1 MGLIN
6 CSKNPLTEKLDA
18 LKGQLDGLL
27 DDIAAA
33 GNSAL
38 AGLSDQLS
46 QLEDGIKGAI
56 PELPELPDFK
66 TELGQVVALLTTAPE
81 QAAAKI
87 QEIVDKFGGA
97 IPDLDDIIGKLK
109 LGEFDICKDAPNVEI
124 KTVEKTDP
132 DTGEVTTKSVAVE
145 KAVDAKE
152 QTEEVAVPPFEE
164 SKQEDKSTTLSE
176 VNQTKIT
183 LATATISSDKIKNNE
198 TLKKVEKHFNEK
210 IGDANK
216 ELNDFEE
223 KNEESFEELKK
234 AIYPDTYQIMGNLTL
249 DNVNIKSLID
259 RLQGVYGN
267 GQTYEEMSQSNKDAV
282 NILFQGLF
290 QYTAVKI
297 IRFFNSD
304 LRSTIAKNAQLQ
316 GSTDIL
322 ADKERY
328 VSDYIDE
335 AISTDIRSW
344 EPELGLVDEYAI
356 RIFGEGDTQF
366 VANIYTYEEI
376 KSKDFSNVRQIDM
389 LGVTLDEL
397 KTAYVETFE
406 DRVIEETYNS
416 QTISEATGVRQ
427 RKFEDITIVL
437 PNGEATTFDDPR
449 KNEVPYYFFREVGRP
464 DRRVVNKRVQSAET
478 TDTPS
483 TELTPEDIALIEAEL
498 TIGGLPV
505 STPTTGSTSATAPTP
520 TTGTTASTPTPSS
533 GTSSGY

>member
-18 LKGQLDGLL
+18 LKDQLGGLL
-27 DDIAAA
+27 DDISSV

-38 AGLSDQLS
+38 SGLSDQLS

-66 TELGQVVALLTTAPE
+66 TELGQVLALLSTAPE

-87 QEIVDKFGGA
+87 QDIVDKFGDA
-97 IPDLDDIIGKLK
+97 IPDLDDIFDKLK
-109 LGEFDICKDAPNVEI
+109 LGDFDICKDAPNVEI
-124 KTVEKTDP
+124 KTVEETDP
-132 DTGEVTTKSVAVE
+132 DTGEVTTKSVVVE

-152 QTEEVAVPPFEE
+152 QTEEVAVPKFEE

-176 VNQTKIT
+176 VNQTNIT
-183 LATATISSDKIKNNE
+183 LAKATISSDKIKNNE

-210 IGDANK
+210 IGNANK

-376 KSKDFSNVRQIDM
+376 KSKDFSNIRQIDM

-397 KTAYVETFE
+397 KTAYIETFE
-406 DRVIEETYNS
+406 DQVIETTYNT
-416 QTISEATGVRQ
+416 QTTVESTGVRKI
-427 RKFEDITIVL
+427 KFEDITIVL

-449 KNEVPYYFFREVGRP
+449 KNEVPYYFFREVGKP
-464 DRRVVNKRVQSAET
+464 DRRVINTRVRTTET
-478 TDTPS
+478 TDAPS
-483 TELTPEDIALIEAEL
+483 TDLTSEDIAAIESEL
-498 TIGGLPV
+498 TIGGLPF
-505 STPTTGSTSATAPTP
+505 STPTASSTSAA
-520 TTGTTASTPTPSS
+520 TTGTTASAPTPSS

>member
-18 LKGQLDGLL
+18 LKVQLDGLL
-27 DDIAAA
+27 DDKSAA

-97 IPDLDDIIGKLK
+97 IPDLDDIIDKLK

-210 IGDANK
+210 IGNANK

-234 AIYPDTYQIMGNLTL
+234 SIYPYTYQ
-249 DNVNIKSLID
+249 
-259 RLQGVYGN
+259 
-267 GQTYEEMSQSNKDAV
+267 
-282 NILFQGLF
+282 
-290 QYTAVKI
+290 
-297 IRFFNSD
+297 
-304 LRSTIAKNAQLQ
+304 
-316 GSTDIL
+316 
-322 ADKERY
+322 
-328 VSDYIDE
+328 
-335 AISTDIRSW
+335 
-344 EPELGLVDEYAI
+344 
-356 RIFGEGDTQF
+356 
-366 VANIYTYEEI
+366 
-376 KSKDFSNVRQIDM
+376 
-389 LGVTLDEL
+389 
-397 KTAYVETFE
+397 
-406 DRVIEETYNS
+406 
-416 QTISEATGVRQ
+416 
-427 RKFEDITIVL
+427 
-437 PNGEATTFDDPR
+437 
-449 KNEVPYYFFREVGRP
+449 
-464 DRRVVNKRVQSAET
+464 
-478 TDTPS
+478 
-483 TELTPEDIALIEAEL
+483 
-498 TIGGLPV
+498 
-505 STPTTGSTSATAPTP
+505 
-520 TTGTTASTPTPSS
+520 GTNP
-533 GTSSGY
+533 

>member
-18 LKGQLDGLL
+18 LKDQLGGLL
-27 DDIAAA
+27 DDISSV

-38 AGLSDQLS
+38 SGLSDQLS

-66 TELGQVVALLTTAPE
+66 TELGQVLALLSTAPE

-87 QEIVDKFGGA
+87 QDIVDKFGDA
-97 IPDLDDIIGKLK
+97 IPDLDDIFDKLK
-109 LGEFDICKDAPNVEI
+109 LGDFDICKDAPNVEI
-124 KTVEKTDP
+124 KTVEETDP
-132 DTGEVTTKSVAVE
+132 DTGEVTTKSVVVE

-152 QTEEVAVPPFEE
+152 QTEEVAVPKFEE

-176 VNQTKIT
+176 VNQTNIT
-183 LATATISSDKIKNNE
+183 LAKATISSDKIKNNE

-210 IGDANK
+210 IGNANK

-304 LRSTIAKNAQLQ
+304 LRSTIAKNAQLE
-316 GSTDIL
+316 GSADIL

-376 KSKDFSNVRQIDM
+376 KSKDFSNIRQIDM

-397 KTAYVETFE
+397 KTAYIETFE
-406 DRVIEETYNS
+406 DQVIETTYNT
-416 QTISEATGVRQ
+416 QTTVESTGVRKI
-427 RKFEDITIVL
+427 KFEDITIVL

-449 KNEVPYYFFREVGRP
+449 KNEVPYYFFREVGKP
-464 DRRVVNKRVQSAET
+464 DRRVINTRVRTTET
-478 TDTPS
+478 TDAPS
-483 TELTPEDIALIEAEL
+483 TDLTSEDIAAIESEL
-498 TIGGLPV
+498 TIGGLPF
-505 STPTTGSTSATAPTP
+505 STPTASSTSAA
-520 TTGTTASTPTPSS
+520 TTGTTASAPTPSS